1 MHRFLHE
8 NCMEQTEVLGGV
20 NMVILISIISGIA
33 FTYCTSSL
41 IDDFM
46 DKFSRPDIT
55 ITTYSLID
63 DFEFMAEKKSA
74 PGDS

>member
-1 MHRFLHE
+1 
-8 NCMEQTEVLGGV
+8 
-20 NMVILISIISGIA
+20 MVILISIISGIC
-33 FTYCTSSL
+33 FISCTSSL

-63 DFEFMAEKKSA
+63 DFGFMAEKKSA
-74 PGDS
+74 LGDS

>member
-1 MHRFLHE
+1 
-8 NCMEQTEVLGGV
+8 
-20 NMVILISIISGIA
+20 MVILISIISGIC
-33 FTYCTSSL
+33 FISCTSSL
-41 IDDFM
+41 IDDIT

-63 DFEFMAEKKSA
+63 DFGFMAEKMSA

>member
-1 MHRFLHE
+1 
-8 NCMEQTEVLGGV
+8 
-20 NMVILISIISGIA
+20 MVIFISIISGICLI
-33 FTYCTSSL
+33 YCANSL
-41 IDDFM
+41 IDDIT

>member
-1 MHRFLHE
+1 
-8 NCMEQTEVLGGV
+8 
-20 NMVILISIISGIA
+20 MVVLISIISGMCFI
-33 FTYCTSSL
+33 YCANSV
-41 IDDFM
+41 IDDIT

>member
-1 MHRFLHE
+1 
-8 NCMEQTEVLGGV
+8 
-20 NMVILISIISGIA
+20 MVILISIISGIA
-33 FTYCTSSL
+33 FIYCANSL

-74 PGDS
+74 PSDS

>member
-1 MHRFLHE
+1 
-8 NCMEQTEVLGGV
+8 
-20 NMVILISIISGIA
+20 MVILISIISGIA

-55 ITTYSLID
+55 MTYHLID
-63 DFEFMAEKKSA
+63 DFGFMAEKKSA
-74 PGDS
+74 PSDS

>member
-1 MHRFLHE
+1 
-8 NCMEQTEVLGGV
+8 
-20 NMVILISIISGIA
+20 MVVFISIISGIC
-33 FTYCTSSL
+33 FISCTSSL

-74 PGDS
+74 PSDS

>member
-1 MHRFLHE
+1 
-8 NCMEQTEVLGGV
+8 
-20 NMVILISIISGIA
+20 MVVLISIISGIA

>member
-1 MHRFLHE
+1 
-8 NCMEQTEVLGGV
+8 
-20 NMVILISIISGIA
+20 MVILISIISGIA

-41 IDDFM
+41 IDDIT

-74 PGDS
+74 PDDS